1 MFTNWAHPDDQRL
14 GQETAPPEHFDS
26 LLHAPFQPLPVP
38 RAAAALTAKPGLVLP
53 DFVLYVNTT
62 AVHAL
67 LACVW
72 LLLRRLLF
80 VNFIPTIVCGCRLL
94 ILVAAQ

>member
-1 MFTNWAHPDDQRL
+1 MFMNWAHPDDRHL

-26 LLHAPFQPLPVP
+26 LLHAPFQPLPVL

-53 DFVLYVNTT
+53 DFVLYVSTT

-67 LACVW
+67 LACASAQAFVCELHPYHCVW
-72 LLLRRLLF
+72 L
-80 VNFIPTIVCGCRLL
+80 
-94 ILVAAQ
+94 